1 MNYVQIYVFFYVK
14 LHDTRERVHTTGKQ
28 VQDQRVHKNKR
39 GDITQQ
45 DIKEI
50 GFEVMTGARDMILNG
65 FGKSLMEG
73 KRRDR

>member
-1 MNYVQIYVFFYVK
+1 MILERQYIQLESKY
-14 LHDTRERVHTTGKQ
+14 TRPENTQNIQGDK
-28 VQDQRVHKNKR
+28 K

-45 DIKEI
+45 DIKET

-65 FGKSLMEG
+65 FGKSLIEG